1 MKNVEMRLDN
11 ASMTEAQR
19 IEPTFEGV
27 KVRNPDLARPM
38 FVKCSP
44 GLGELGS
51 AWPEVGG
58 EVRVHSANG
67 WVGTGQRKLLEL

>member
-27 KVRNPDLARPM
+27 KVRNPDLARPVS
-38 FVKCSP
+38 VKCSP
-44 GLGELGS
+44 GLENWVRLDQ
-51 AWPEVGG
+51 GG
-58 EVRVHSANG
+58 R
-67 WVGTGQRKLLEL
+67 

>member
-27 KVRNPDLARPM
+27 KVRDPDLARPV
-38 FVKCSP
+38 FVRSARRTGF
-44 GLGELGS
+44 GLTK
-51 AWPEVGG
+51 VI
-58 EVRVHSANG
+58 
-67 WVGTGQRKLLEL
+67 K